1 MVWKWLILFF
11 TFVPMKNIQTKK
23 GYEAYYPTDNES
35 FHRFLKNSV
44 SATTFLPFECTE
56 NTNRFHEKLPII
68 FANIRV

>member
-1 MVWKWLILFF
+1 
-11 TFVPMKNIQTKK
+11 MKNNQTKK
-23 GYEAYYPTDNES
+23 GFEACYPSDNDT

-44 SATTFLPFECTE
+44 SASTFLSIECTE

>member
-1 MVWKWLILFF
+1 
-11 TFVPMKNIQTKK
+11 MKNIQTKK
-23 GYEAYYPTDNES
+23 SFEACHPCDNES

-56 NTNRFHEKLPII
+56 STYRFHEKLPII